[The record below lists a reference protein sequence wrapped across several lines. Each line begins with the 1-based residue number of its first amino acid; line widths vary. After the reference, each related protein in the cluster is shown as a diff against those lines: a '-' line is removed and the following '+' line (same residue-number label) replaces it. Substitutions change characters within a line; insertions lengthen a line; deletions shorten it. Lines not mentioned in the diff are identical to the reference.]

1 MEFKERRAFDA
12 YCGADLGLSA
22 EAQAHVAEIC
32 DKIIGILKEKELS
45 YKQAEQVLECT
56 KARLADIK
64 I

>member
-1 MEFKERRAFDA
+1 MEFKEKRAFDT
-12 YCGADLGLSA
+12 YCGADLGLST
-22 EAQAHVAEIC
+22 EAQAQIAEIC

-45 YKQAEQVLECT
+45 YKQAVQVLECT